1 MLFEFEAQANAIK
14 RKHLRDAK
22 GEPIKEYYYL
32 WFIATD
38 RPGRGKGLAS
48 KVVSKWQ
55 DKAASEGQAVWLEA
69 TTAKSR
75 DVYARCGFKAVGEIS
90 LGKGTHA
97 ANGAYEKGGPGVT
110 VSAMLWR
117 PDFRDGKEGEQS
129 GSNGG
134 SLQSSSRAENV

>member
-1 MLFEFEAQANAIK
+1 MLFEFESQANAIK

-22 GEPIKEYYYL
+22 GQPIKEFYYL

-38 RPGRGKGLAS
+38 RPARGQGLAA
-48 KVVSKWQ
+48 KVVTKWQ
-55 DKAASEGQAVWLEA
+55 EKAASEGQAVWLEA

-97 ANGAYEKGGPGVT
+97 ASGAYEKGGPGVT
-110 VSAMLWR
+110 VWAMLWR

-129 GSNGG
+129 ESSGG
-134 SLQSSSRAENV
+134 SPQS